1 MSASTSS
8 DAPSITFNPPNEVVA
23 PCREHISAANA
34 ALDRLEQNL
43 EGADT
48 NAIALD
54 AVNEAAGE
62 LRAAFAFVDQL
73 EESVAAAGLLV
84 EATER
89 RLEVFERGETLP
101 ESLAQLPP
109 AMFTTH
115 QFTRQV
121 RRREKAAQ
129 PDLPELALLPPSRA
143 EERAKASASS
153 TSAPSSNGAHPTPAA
168 AAAAG
173 LNAELRESAEELQRI
188 AAEKA
193 EELQRLAKSG
203 LATAKEKAPQL
214 VAAAERAKETAR
226 SFWKSSGVS
235 KEWSSFWNSATG
247 SKGGGGSG

>member
-1 MSASTSS
+1 MSAATSS
-8 DAPSITFNPPNEVVA
+8 DAPAITFNPPNEVVA
-23 PCREHISAANA
+23 PCREQISAANA

-48 NAIALD
+48 NAIASD
-54 AVNEAAGE
+54 GSTRPAAA
-62 LRAAFAFVDQL
+62 AAFAFADQL

-129 PDLPELALLPPSRA
+129 PDLPELALPPPSRA

-153 TSAPSSNGAHPTPAA
+153 TSAPSSNGAHPTP
-168 AAAAG
+168 G
-173 LNAELRESAEELQRI
+173 
-188 AAEKA
+188 
-193 EELQRLAKSG
+193 RLLPL
-203 LATAKEKAPQL
+203 LA
-214 VAAAERAKETAR
+214 
-226 SFWKSSGVS
+226 
-235 KEWSSFWNSATG
+235 
-247 SKGGGGSG
+247 